1 MMGAPGTVH
10 WVVRMNHRNR
20 SLSGLLL
27 FATLGAHL
35 IDRGAGSVAWAAL
48 ALHFLIFP
56 QVVLALGRR
65 AAHPLEFELRVMVLE
80 AVLFGIWVAGLG
92 FPVWIGFIMIVGVV
106 LNLVVFR
113 GLPAMFAGVGAV
125 SLGLVAG
132 WAALGT
138 PVATETGALTTV
150 LSMTT
155 LFLYVMAVGRD
166 SYARAMRLHR
176 ARDEVRASEQAL
188 ENRLDEIQVLQAQLK
203 DQAERDPLTGLYNR
217 RYLSDA
223 MAHELARMVRDG
235 KPLSVMLID
244 IDHFKAINDS
254 HGHPAGDACLV
265 RLSAL
270 LREHTRESDIVCRWG
285 GEEFLIVLPTMP
297 TRTAAERAEWY
308 RTAFESQVAPWGNA
322 PPRPTLS
329 IGIAGFPED
338 GCSADELVAAAD
350 AALYRAKTLG
360 RNRVE
365 GAGDA
370 ASRRAAA

>member
-1 MMGAPGTVH
+1 MMGAPGSAH
-10 WVVRMNHRNR
+10 WVVRMNYRNR

-35 IDRGAGSVAWAAL
+35 VDRGAGGAAWTAL
-48 ALHFLIFP
+48 ALNFLVFP
-56 QVVLALGRR
+56 HVVLALGRR
-65 AAHPLEFELRVMVLE
+65 SARPLKFELRTMVLE

-92 FPVWIGFIMIVGVV
+92 FPAWIGFIMIVGVI

-125 SLGLVAG
+125 SLGIVAG
-132 WAALGT
+132 WALLRT
-138 PVATETGALTTV
+138 PVAIETGALTTV
-150 LSMTT
+150 LSMAT

-166 SYARAMRLHR
+166 SFARAMRLHR

-188 ENRLDEIQVLQAQLK
+188 EHRLGEIQELQAQLK

-223 MAHELARMVRDG
+223 MSRELARMARDG

-265 RLSAL
+265 RLSGL

-297 TRTAAERAEWY
+297 ARTAGERAEWY
-308 RTAFESQVAPWGNA
+308 RAAFERQVAPWGDA
-322 PPRPTLS
+322 LPRPTLS

-338 GCSADELVAAAD
+338 GRSAEELVAAAD
-350 AALYRAKTLG
+350 AALYRAKKLG

-365 GAGDA
+365 GASDA
-370 ASRRAAA
+370 TPKRAAA